1 MIEVEDGFLI
11 FFISEGPESLNNQN
25 TQNVLNGPRNLGFI
39 KVSKDLES
47 ILSLGSEQR
56 GGYFNLNGQFVDQKN
71 EGVTWLTGFKDSQ
84 VAYITRLKAKRIEID
99 RNLLIFE
106 VWTQTRFDYTGYLVV
121 DDKGRPRN
129 GPW

>member
-1 MIEVEDGFLI
+1 MKNLEGDSSTENPILKDLRVYTELSKSGLIEVEDGFLI

-56 GGYFNLNGQFVDQKN
+56 GGYFNLNG
-71 EGVTWLTGFKDSQ
+71 
-84 VAYITRLKAKRIEID
+84 
-99 RNLLIFE
+99 
-106 VWTQTRFDYTGYLVV
+106 
-121 DDKGRPRN
+121 
-129 GPW
+129 